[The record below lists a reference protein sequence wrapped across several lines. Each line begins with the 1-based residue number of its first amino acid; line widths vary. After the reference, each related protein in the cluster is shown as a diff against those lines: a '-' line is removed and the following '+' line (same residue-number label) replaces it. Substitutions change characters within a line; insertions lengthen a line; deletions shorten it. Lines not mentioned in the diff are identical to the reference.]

1 MKFLFDFLPI
11 LLFFVIFK
19 LYDIYLATAVAIAA
33 STLQV
38 AWLWLQH
45 RKVESMPLV
54 TLALIVVLGG
64 ATLVLQDETFIKWK
78 PTAVNWLFGAVF
90 LGSQFIGKKTITER
104 MLGANMALPRTVWSR
119 LNASWVIFFVAMG
132 VVNLY
137 IAFNFD
143 TETWVNFKLFGMM
156 GLTLVFVL
164 GQAFYL
170 ARHLKTDGIA
180 TKE

>member
-11 LLFFVIFK
+11 LLFFAAFK
-19 LYDIYLATAVAIAA
+19 LYDIYVATAVAMA
-33 STLQV
+33 TTVLQV
-38 AWLWLQH
+38 AWQWLQH
-45 RKVESMPLV
+45 RKVEPMPLV
-54 TLALIVVLGG
+54 TLVLIVVLGG
-64 ATLVLQDETFIKWK
+64 ATLILQDETFIKWK

-90 LGSQFIGKKTITER
+90 LGSRFIGKKTIVEYL
-104 MLGANMALPRTVWSR
+104 LGANLALPKPVWFR
-119 LNASWVIFFVAMG
+119 LNASWVIFFIVIG
-132 VVNLY
+132 IVNLY

-156 GLTLVFVL
+156 GLTLLFVV

-170 ARHLKTDGIA
+170 AHHLKTDNLA